1 MGETQKN
8 GVVPQNGSSH
18 HLKILFL
25 AKNKRKMWGW
35 WAGDECGEVTRKRTI
50 TVLRVLY
57 RFKSIPSPLTN
68 F

>member
-25 AKNKRKMWGW
+25 AKNKRKMLGW

-50 TVLRVLY
+50 TVVRV
-57 RFKSIPSPLTN
+57 I
-68 F
+68 